1 MCIKLIPIAQ
11 RFISQYVGRVYLC
24 IWYKLQTLYIYG
36 YLYIYIYRVT
46 YINERVLLI

>member
-36 YLYIYIYRVT
+36 YIYRVT